1 MDKFYK
7 GWYTYRNAFSL
18 GQAFSL
24 EVEDVLY
31 EGKSQY
37 QEIVVFQR

>member
-7 GWYTYRNAFSL
+7 GWYTYHHAYLPN
-18 GQAFSL
+18 QAFSL

-31 EGKSQY
+31 QGRSQY